1 MAYISVAVDG
11 PAGAGKSSV
20 SKKVASDIGYTY
32 IDTGAMYRAAAVF
45 AIENGIDI
53 KTEREK
59 LISRL
64 DEIKIE
70 LKNENGVQKIFLN
83 GSDVTTRIRE
93 TDATIGSSDIA
104 VIPEV
109 RVKLVKMQQEMA
121 KTANVIMD
129 GRDICSTVL
138 PDAQVKIFLT
148 ASAEARAKR
157 RYDEMTQKGMECDLE
172 KIKRDIE
179 YRDKNDSSRAV
190 SPLKQT
196 DDATL
201 VDTTDMTFDEVVERI
216 KELIRNVLSFRTS
229 TPEGGEV
236 SKSKNATL
244 NPRPQAQSNHMFFY
258 KVALVIVRFV
268 MLFIFRLKI
277 EGKENVPK
285 EGGVII
291 AYNHRSYWDPV
302 VAGTTSGRKLRFMA
316 KEELFKNKFFGG
328 LIKSLGAFPI
338 TRGRGDI
345 GAIKGALKIL
355 KEGSAML
362 IFPEG
367 KRVRDGKK
375 VKAKPGVAAIAH
387 RARVPVVPA
396 SIKGEYKWMHK
407 ITVTYAEP
415 VYLDFGNKMTAEET
429 QAAADNILE
438 KIRENL

>member
-157 RYDEMTQKGMECDLE
+157 RYDEMTAKGMECDLE

-216 KELIRNVLSFRTS
+216 KELVKNVL
-229 TPEGGEV
+229 
-236 SKSKNATL
+236 
-244 NPRPQAQSNHMFFY
+244 
-258 KVALVIVRFV
+258 
-268 MLFIFRLKI
+268 
-277 EGKENVPK
+277 
-285 EGGVII
+285 
-291 AYNHRSYWDPV
+291 
-302 VAGTTSGRKLRFMA
+302 
-316 KEELFKNKFFGG
+316 
-328 LIKSLGAFPI
+328 
-338 TRGRGDI
+338 
-345 GAIKGALKIL
+345 
-355 KEGSAML
+355 
-362 IFPEG
+362 
-367 KRVRDGKK
+367 
-375 VKAKPGVAAIAH
+375 
-387 RARVPVVPA
+387 
-396 SIKGEYKWMHK
+396 
-407 ITVTYAEP
+407 
-415 VYLDFGNKMTAEET
+415 
-429 QAAADNILE
+429 
-438 KIRENL
+438 